1 MEDLKDILYDD
12 VEQKFIELQDK
23 KKKRKKRWRRIKRF
37 VFFGT
42 LIFGTVYFVS
52 DFSKVKSLSVSGNT
66 YYSNSDILNMADLS
80 YETRY
85 VIMPKFLI
93 TWNLEKHSLIDRV
106 EVTKN
111 WQGAIHVAVTEK
123 KILGSYKD
131 SEGKVYAIVVGDPY
145 EKIEVDKAHLSA
157 MSHYPVLGDFD
168 EEHLQKLV
176 NSFKINKREV
186 NIDMI
191 SMISEIQPHS
201 RSYDEHMVKLV
212 MQDGNTLYSSYDG
225 IPLLNDYKQV
235 LRSSNKSH
243 VCMELDETNAS
254 IYEST
259 CDK

>member
-37 VFFGT
+37 VIIGT
-42 LIFGTVYFVS
+42 LVFGTVYFIS

-66 YYSNSDILNMADLS
+66 YYSDSDILNMADLS

-85 VIMPKFLI
+85 VIMPNFLI
-93 TWNLEKHSLIDRV
+93 TWNLEKHDLIESV
-106 EVTKN
+106 EVLKN
-111 WQGAIHVAVTEK
+111 WQGAIHVNVTEK
-123 KILGSYKD
+123 TILGSYQD
-131 SEGKVYAIVVGDPY
+131 SEGKTYAIVLGEPY
-145 EKIEVDKAHLSA
+145 EKIEVDAAHISSLA
-157 MSHYPVLGDFD
+157 QYPILGDFD
-168 EEHLQKLV
+168 EEHMQKLV
-176 NSFKINKREV
+176 NAFNIKKREV
-186 NIDMI
+186 NRDMI
-191 SMISEIQPHS
+191 SMISEITPYS
-201 RSYDEHMVKLV
+201 RSYDEHMVKLT
-212 MQDGNTLYSSYDG
+212 MQDGNTLFSSYDG

-254 IYEST
+254 IYENA